1 MTAIKLLHKEY
12 MYKYIYM
19 CIPPP
24 IIHDERAQVGDARR
38 RQQHVTDDVVV
49 RLAQRLDVLRP
60 ARLLAAQ
67 TADELLG
74 AHDLHLRQIDV
85 VFQVLETRRNVM

>member
-1 MTAIKLLHKEY
+1 MY
-12 MYKYIYM
+12 MYMYI
-19 CIPPP
+19 PLPVV
-24 IIHDERAQVGDARR
+24 HDEGAEVGDTRR

-60 ARLLAAQ
+60 ARLLATQ

-74 AHDLHLRQIDV
+74 ANDLHLRQIDV